1 LTGRPD
7 DQDNPAPAR
16 ENWADLPTHDQGQRR
31 PATADDDWAESHQW
45 TIDQQHDQWATADQ
59 TYDQWAAADQ
69 PRWAADQPQ
78 WTVQQQSTDQPQWS
92 DRQPGASATSPVTL
106 TRSSAGSGQHRR
118 PPARHGRRRLRRI
131 ALLGITGLV
140 VAALAGVAG
149 VAAVSHYYLGEIKR
163 IPDPFAAIPADQRP
177 APTPEGLTV
186 LLAGV
191 DSLASSAT
199 GADSPTGPYGRTDSL
214 MVVRITADR
223 ERAYVVSIPRDSW
236 VPVPGHGNLKINSA
250 YALGGASLAVQTVEN
265 VTGLRIDHV
274 ALIDLVGLQDLT
286 DAVGGVT
293 VEIPAGTPGPSLQSS
308 WPAGPQR
315 LDGEQAVKYVRQRY
329 GLPEGDFDRMRR
341 HQNYLRALLDETLDR
356 DTLTSPRQL
365 GALLDAIT
373 ATVTV
378 DDGLTNDK
386 LRQLTFDL
394 RKIRNDV
401 RFVTAPVA
409 NTGYVG
415 DQWVIWLDTDRGVEF
430 WSAVR
435 DDTLEQYI
443 ERYGTEQLDSVV
455 VR

>member
-1 LTGRPD
+1 MTGRPD
-7 DQDNPAPAR
+7 GQGNPAPAP
-16 ENWADLPTHDQGQRR
+16 ENWADLPAYDQGRHR
-31 PATADDDWAESHQW
+31 HTTADDDWAESHQW
-45 TIDQQHDQWATADQ
+45 TIDQQHDQWATTDQAYDHWATTDQ
-59 TYDQWAAADQ
+59 T
-69 PRWAADQPQ
+69 
-78 WTVQQQSTDQPQWS
+78 QWS
-92 DRQPGASATSPVTL
+92 DRRPASSATSPVAL

-177 APTPEGLTV
+177 APTAEGLTV

-199 GADSPTGPYGRTDSL
+199 GADSPAGPYGRTDSL

-236 VPVPGHGNLKINSA
+236 VPVPGHGNVKINSA
-250 YALGGASLAVQTVEN
+250 YALGGASLAVRTVEN

-315 LDGEQAVKYVRQRY
+315 LNGEQAVKYVRQRY

-373 ATVTV
+373 TTVTV

-386 LRQLTFDL
+386 LRQLSFDL

-409 NTGYVG
+409 NTGFVG
-415 DQWVIWLDTDRGVEF
+415 DQWVMWLDTDRGVDF
-430 WSAVR
+430 WTAVR

-443 ERYGTEQLDSVV
+443 ERYGAEQLDSVV